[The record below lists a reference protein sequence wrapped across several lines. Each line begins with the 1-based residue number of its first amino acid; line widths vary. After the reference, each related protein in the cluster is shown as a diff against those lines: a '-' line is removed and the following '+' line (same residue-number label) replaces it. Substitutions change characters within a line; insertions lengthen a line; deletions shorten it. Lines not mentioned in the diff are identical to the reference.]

1 MNLNIEAF
9 IRLRELGQIMGGNTT
24 FLAGTMIFWLPIL
37 FFTTYVGFYEAYEVA
52 SRNHFLELDYPD
64 DFAKIL
70 IIPAMIPTIFTA
82 HTILNREKM
91 TIRMIEKFNV
101 FHSRV
106 NDGQNDDFE
115 DSMLTKKEYEHLDFI
130 TQIEYCR
137 DLRDIGETTIAN
149 KYLKQYFHRYSDSKN
164 AIEKAAALYSK
175 TLISDGTVD
184 QKAMYNSSEMA
195 YALIGDF
202 PESRIYQKLV
212 FAHVI
217 ELPYIGYENALKRL
231 REIEN
236 ALSDNYLLILIDI
249 RKLYFLYR
257 MNRITEI
264 DFNSIEQKIDYNE
277 YDHQQ
282 LDRLEREISKVKN
295 EIMLDNNNF
304 EELELLLHQRRYR
317 HKWNGKTTDVLQNNL
332 GRMYRKKGDYEYSI
346 KCFNENLTRGR
357 SKNLPFTEGVS
368 LVNLGKTYFQMG
380 DYNEVK
386 KLSTQSLKV
395 FSELD
400 LARGIIES
408 LTLFVNASEI
418 LGDDCTNEAQQ
429 LEELEKEHSIT
440 AQIN

>member
-1 MNLNIEAF
+1 MNLTIEAF
-9 IRLRELGQIMGGNTT
+9 MRLRDLGQIMSGKTR

-37 FFTTYVGFYEAYEVA
+37 FFTTYIGFYEAYEVA
-52 SRNHFLELDYPD
+52 SRNHFLNLDYSD
-64 DFAKIL
+64 DFAKML

-91 TIRMIEKFNV
+91 TIRMIDKFNV

-106 NDGQNDDFE
+106 NDGRNDDFE

-137 DLRDIGETTIAN
+137 DLRNIGETTIAN
-149 KYLKQYFHRYSDSKN
+149 KYLKQFYHRYSDSKN
-164 AIEKAAALYSK
+164 TIEKAAALYSK
-175 TLISDGTVD
+175 TLISDGSVD

-195 YALIGDF
+195 YALIEDF

-212 FAHVI
+212 FAYVI
-217 ELPYIGYENALKRL
+217 ELPYLGYEKALKRL
-231 REIEN
+231 RDIEN
-236 ALSDNYLLILIDI
+236 TLTDNYLFILIDI
-249 RKLYFLYR
+249 TKLYYLYR

-264 DFNSIEQKIDYNE
+264 DFTSIEQKIDYSE

-282 LDRLEREISKVKN
+282 LDVVEREISKVKN
-295 EIMLDNNNF
+295 EIMLDNDEF

-317 HKWNGKTTDVLQNNL
+317 YKWNGKTTDLLQNNL
-332 GRMYRKKGDYEYSI
+332 GRMYRKKGDYENSL

-357 SKNLPFTEGVS
+357 SKDLPLTEGVA
-368 LVNLGKTYFQMG
+368 LVNLGKTYFQME
-380 DYNEVK
+380 DYVEVK
-386 KLSTQSLKV
+386 KLSTQSLRV
-395 FSELD
+395 FTELD

-408 LTLFVNASEI
+408 LTLFVNASKI
-418 LGDDCTNEAQQ
+418 LGDDCANETQQ
-429 LEELEKEHSIT
+429 LEELENEHSII

>member
-1 MNLNIEAF
+1 MGRKTAF
-9 IRLRELGQIMGGNTT
+9 
-24 FLAGTMIFWLPIL
+24 FAGTMIFWLPIL
-37 FFTTYVGFYEAYEVA
+37 FFTTYIGFYEAYEVA
-52 SRNHFLELDYPD
+52 SRNHFLNLNYSN
-64 DFAKIL
+64 DFAKML

-115 DSMLTKKEYEHLDFI
+115 ESLLTKKEYEHLDFI

-137 DLRDIGETTIAN
+137 DLRDIGKTTIAN
-149 KYLKQYFHRYSDSKN
+149 KYLNQYYRRYSDSKN
-164 AIEKAAALYSK
+164 PIEKAAALYSK
-175 TLISDGTVD
+175 TLISDSSVD
-184 QKAMYNSSEMA
+184 QKSMHDSSKMA
-195 YALIGDF
+195 YKLISDY
-202 PESRIYQKLV
+202 PESRIFQKLV
-212 FAHVI
+212 FAYVI

-236 ALSDNYLLILIDI
+236 TLSDNYLLILIEI

-264 DFNSIEQKIDYNE
+264 GFTSIEQKIDYNE
-277 YDHQQ
+277 YDHHQ
-282 LDRLEREISKVKN
+282 LDRLEKEISKVKN
-295 EIMLDNNNF
+295 EIMLDNNDF

-317 HKWNGKTTDVLQNNL
+317 YKWNGKTTDVLQNNL
-332 GRMYRKKGDYEYSI
+332 GRMYRKKGDYQNSL
-346 KCFNENLTRGR
+346 KCFNENLTLGR
-357 SKNLPFTEGVS
+357 SKDIPYTEGVA

-380 DYNEVK
+380 DYHEVK

-395 FSELD
+395 FTQMD

-408 LTLFVNASEI
+408 LTLFVDASKI
-418 LGDDCTNEAQQ
+418 LGDDCASEAQL
-429 LEELEKEHSIT
+429 LEKLEKENSIT
-440 AQIN
+440 AQTN